1 MKALILHTN
10 TGAGHASAGK
20 AICQA
25 LEDLNIET
33 VEIDTLKFAGKN
45 TSKKIENSYVNIV
58 KHSPRF
64 FGLLYKAGAKI
75 SNPKVKSI
83 IYVLNSLY
91 ANKIYN
97 VIKIEK
103 PDLIICT
110 HIFCAQTISYLK
122 NKYSFNYITATIITD
137 YTCAPFWEE
146 TNLDYYFI
154 PHKDLTEEFV
164 DKGIDKNKLYS
175 FGLPVHS
182 KFKKRQLKIS
192 AKKELHL
199 NPNMKHIL
207 LMGGSMGAGKIL
219 ETAKALLNSLP
230 NVQVTVI
237 CGHNQELFEEFNK
250 EQLNKSIK
258 VLSFTNS
265 IDILM
270 DASDI
275 LITKPGGLTSTESM
289 VKRLPIIMINPIPGV
304 ESANCLFFKNHGMAL
319 ASNSIDETIHLCNS
333 LLNDDLL
340 CDTIIKAQ
348 KQNINSNATKDIA
361 DFLIKKVNDRRV

>member
-20 AICQA
+20 AICHA
-25 LEDLNIET
+25 LENLNIET
-33 VEIDTLKFAGKN
+33 IEIDTLKFAGKN

-122 NKYSFNYITATIITD
+122 NKYSFSSITATIITD

-164 DKGIDKNKLYS
+164 SKGIDKNKLYS

-289 VKRLPIIMINPIPGV
+289 VKNLPIIMINPIPGV